1 MDTSPFLSQKIGHY
15 SITAISDGRMKASLG
30 LLSGIDLTEAGK
42 IQEKSGVTAP
52 DDIHIYC
59 YLIRGQGRVILA
71 DSGMG
76 GLNYAGGEF
85 KKNLF
90 SAGVNPDDID
100 TVLLTHG
107 HPDHIG
113 GLLNEHGQPA
123 YRNAKLFLSRDEAAF
138 WQDENKLKLM
148 GERIQMTGSLVRR
161 TLEAYGPVLRFTD
174 EAEISEAIKAVS
186 LPGHTPGHTGF
197 LINSCDESLL
207 IWGDIV
213 HYPHIQSARPEVSI
227 SFDCDPA
234 QAEKTRKTILEQA
247 ARQNLRVAGMHFG
260 EPGFAYVSGSP
271 ERGYFL
277 TSCSEQQNVVRG
289 ITV

>member
-1 MDTSPFLSQKIGHY
+1 METSLFLSQKIGHY
-15 SITAISDGRMKASLG
+15 AVTAISDGRMNASLG

-52 DDIHIYC
+52 NDINIYF
-59 YLIRGQGRVILA
+59 YLIRGQGRVILV
-71 DSGMG
+71 DSGRG
-76 GLNYAGGEF
+76 GLNSAGGEL

-113 GLLNEHGQPA
+113 GLLNEHGQPT
-123 YRNAKLFLSRDEAAF
+123 YKNAKIFLSRDEAAF

-148 GERIQMTGSLVRR
+148 SERVQLAGSLVRR
-161 TLEAYGPVLRFTD
+161 TLEAYGPVLNFIN
-174 EAEISEAIKAVS
+174 EAEISEGIKAVS

-197 LINSCDESLL
+197 LISSCDESLL

-227 SFDCDPA
+227 SFDYDPA
-234 QAEKTRKTILEQA
+234 QAAKTRKTILEQA
-247 ARQNLRVAGMHFG
+247 ARQHLLVAGMHFG
-260 EPGFAYVSGSP
+260 EPGFAYVSGST
-271 ERGYFL
+271 ERGYVL
-277 TSCSEQQNVVRG
+277 TSCSEQQ
-289 ITV
+289 